1 MSQKVKLQISSD
13 LEDVT
18 RVSSVLM
25 EEALIYVEDLR
36 GLISTAKKML
46 RDCDLS
52 NEEEIQKLKSALQLI
67 NSTRV
72 CMSKIDNRLGDVA
85 AIVDGLER
93 VLTAR
98 PEAQEEAKEQ
108 TDDNIVTG

>member
-36 GLISTAKKML
+36 SLISTAKKML

-52 NEEEIQKLKSALQLI
+52 NEQEVQKLKAALQLI

-85 AIVDGLER
+85 AIVDGLDR
-93 VLTAR
+93 VLTGS
-98 PEAQEEAKEQ
+98 PETQEKIKEQ
-108 TDDNIVTG
+108 IDDNVVAG